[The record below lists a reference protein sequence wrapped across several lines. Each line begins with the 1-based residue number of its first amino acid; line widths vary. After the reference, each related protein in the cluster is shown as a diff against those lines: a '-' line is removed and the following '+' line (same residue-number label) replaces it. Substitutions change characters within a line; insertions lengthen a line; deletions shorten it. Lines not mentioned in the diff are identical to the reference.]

1 MNKIRKY
8 TVNFRVVFFL
18 ILSFSILSGCSSA
31 GIKDLVEAPKI
42 QVHKVEMG
50 NFSLRGGSA
59 TFVLDIQ
66 NPNKFPIPLTGFDY
80 GLRLNGVEVARAD
93 KAQKTTIRAGESQK
107 VRVPVNL
114 SFSNMISM
122 IPGLL
127 RDRQVKYDLGGSVH
141 LPWFNIPFNRSG
153 VTAIR

>member
-1 MNKIRKY
+1 MNKILNNTPNLRA
-8 TVNFRVVFFL
+8 FFSL
-18 ILSFSILSGCSSA
+18 ILIISVLSGCSSA
-31 GIKDLVEAPKI
+31 GIKNLAEAPKI

-93 KAQKTTIRAGESQK
+93 KEQKTTIRAGESQK
-107 VRVPVNL
+107 VSVPVNL

-127 RDRQVKYDLGGSVH
+127 RERQVKYDLGGSVH
-141 LPWFNIPFNRSG
+141 LPCFNIPFNRTCT
-153 VTAIR
+153 TAIR